1 MACLLSITARF
12 QPADLLAIEVNV
24 LYRFKGT
31 GQGKLLCKDNKSRVE
46 SFYTLKRGL
55 EVGGKRLGAVLVF
68 ANKGRPF
75 GPTA

>member
-31 GQGKLLCKDNKSRVE
+31 GQGQLLCKDNKNRVE

-55 EVGGKRLGAVLVF
+55 ESDGKKMGAVLVVP
-68 ANKGRPF
+68 NKGRPF
-75 GPTA
+75 RPRA